1 MKNPAIFVKVPFG
14 CGTHKFKMVKA
25 RRWGA
30 IDQLILQAL
39 AETPCTPQVLSDL
52 SGLPRQLIIEI
63 LIPLMQ
69 VGWVEIS
76 NTDEGYLFQATLRGL
91 AVATFEDLPVDNEFS
106 LRVRSFLVD
115 PITQECYRLE
125 RKKKKQSF
133 QIYNYTRMQNLLEEY
148 KGYVAEVRPTATFS
162 PDLTDIFDCVANDD
176 EEVNGFAEEVVKKDY
191 SDSIK
196 YALAIVDS
204 DDLISGIPD
213 ISPKLRDAIIIA
225 ANMQRDKI
233 KLLGNA
239 SGLESLKH
247 SSYQAAL
254 VNKSLPARRVPND
267 DVSLILGAEEHQVHL
282 HNLIDTAHS
291 KLIIHSTFINSECLD
306 DLIPRLLDAARRSV
320 QIDILWGQTEPE
332 DEDQKKFIAFK
343 QIADKLSQ
351 VQTNINN
358 EGLGTLFRLHRTQTQ
373 SHAKFIISDIDD
385 TSWQV
390 TLGSCNWLST
400 RFNRFEASICVEHP
414 LVVSDALS
422 IASHLALGG
431 QGLSNQLSRELAV
444 QATILSKYNRNIST
458 SSTSETL
465 VQLIS
470 APEHHL
476 LVKTSSDE
484 AVNEIFICSH
494 RISYAG
500 ERPVLTPLKAALKEN
515 SQLSIK
521 IAYGRASGN
530 MKNSEANTLNKEL
543 TQLKFKIVKSDDPQ
557 IHAKILSWDSD
568 NLVIS
573 SMNWLSASSIG
584 DIYNEVGIFI
594 QAPDITNRVR
604 EIFLEKFT

>member
-1 MKNPAIFVKVPFG
+1 MKNPTIFVKVPFG

-30 IDQLILQAL
+30 IDQLILQAI

-76 NTDEGYLFQATLRGL
+76 NTNEGYLFQATLRGL
-91 AVATFEDLPVDNEFS
+91 AVATFEDLPVDTELS
-106 LRVRSFLVD
+106 LRVRSFLID

-125 RKKKKQSF
+125 RKKKRQPY
-133 QIYNYTRMQNLLEEY
+133 QIYNYTRMQNLLDEY
-148 KGYVAEVRPTATFS
+148 KGYIAEVRPTATFA

-176 EEVNGFAEEVVKKDY
+176 EEVNGFAEDVVKKEY

-196 YALAIVDS
+196 YALATVDS

-213 ISPKLRDAIIIA
+213 ISFELREAILIA
-225 ANMQRDKI
+225 ANMQREKI
-233 KLLGNA
+233 KLLGDV
-239 SGLESLKH
+239 SGVDNLSH
-247 SSYQAAL
+247 SSYQVTL
-254 VNKSLPARRVPND
+254 INKSLPVHRVPSD
-267 DVSLILGAEEHQVHL
+267 DISLILGAEEHQTHL
-282 HNLIDTAHS
+282 HHLINSAYS
-291 KLIIHSTFINSECLD
+291 RLIIHSTFINSECLD
-306 DLIPRLLDAARRSV
+306 DLIPLLLDAARRSV

-332 DEDQKKFIAFK
+332 NEDQKKFNAFK

-373 SHAKFIISDIDD
+373 SHAKFVISDTTDR
-385 TSWQV
+385 SWQV
-390 TLGSCNWLST
+390 TLGSCNWLSS
-400 RFNRFEASICVEHP
+400 RFNRFEASACVEHP
-414 LVVSDALS
+414 LIVSNALS

-444 QATILSKYNRNIST
+444 QATILSKYKDIP
-458 SSTSETL
+458 SSSPPETL

-476 LVKTSSDE
+476 LVKKSSDE
-484 AVNEIFICSH
+484 AVDEIFICSH

-500 ERPVLTPLKAALKEN
+500 ERPVLTPLKAAIMDN
-515 SQLSIK
+515 AQLSIK

-530 MKNSEANTLNKEL
+530 MRNSEANTLNKEL
-543 TQLKFKIVKSDDPQ
+543 TQLKFNIIKADDPQ

-594 QAPDITNRVR
+594 QSPDITHKIR
-604 EIFLEKFT
+604 EHFLEKFQ